1 MGKETKKQHYV
12 PRCYLKRFSRDGRSI
27 NTYDKKQSKTYQASM
42 MAVCYEDSL
51 YTLSDKFVER
61 NNAAS
66 DATKVNRLTIEHDY
80 FSKDIEPNLDILL
93 WEIDEIRDD
102 WVSGKERYF
111 LNENEKLEIALHI
124 VSLYFRHPLVMESTV
139 DNSLRAERAMLD
151 MFKMMM
157 ATQTG
162 NVEYN
167 KLKIG
172 LEYDKP
178 ALSAS
183 TTFMSEDFLM
193 DFAKAISNNIYV
205 FWMSTGSD
213 FYTTDFPIVVCPH
226 EENVRPMYMGLAQ
239 YGGEI
244 MFPLSP
250 RLALS
255 IYDRECFKADEKLDG
270 CFIEADD
277 KEIRKHNMIHY
288 FYAQRHVFSIKND
301 FSLIDFIY
309 KYNKNQHIFKTPN
322 HKMSIVS
329 GLGKY

>member
-1 MGKETKKQHYV
+1 MGKEARRQHYV
-12 PRCYLKRFSRDGRSI
+12 PRCYLKRFSRDGNSI
-27 NTYDKKQSKTYQASM
+27 NTYDKKLTKTYRASI

-51 YTLSDKFVER
+51 YTLSDMFVAK
-61 NNAAS
+61 NNATTG
-66 DATKVNRLTIEHDY
+66 ATKVNRLTIEYDH
-80 FSKDIEPNLDILL
+80 FSKIIEPNLDILL
-93 WEIDEIRDD
+93 RQIDEIRDD
-102 WVSGKERYF
+102 WVSGKEQYI
-111 LNENEKLEIALHI
+111 LNESEKLEIALHI
-124 VSLYFRHPLVMESTV
+124 VSLYSRHPLIMESTV
-139 DNSLRAERAMLD
+139 DNSIRAERALID
-151 MFKMMM
+151 MSKMMM

-162 NVEYN
+162 NEAFN
-167 KLKIG
+167 KLSID

-193 DFAKAISNNIYV
+193 DFAKAISKNIYV

-226 EENVRPMYMGLAQ
+226 AENVRPMYMGLAQ

-255 IYDRECFKADEKLDG
+255 IYDRECFKADEILDG

-277 KEIRKHNMIHY
+277 KEIRRHNMTHY

-309 KYNKNQHIFKTPN
+309 RHNKNQHIFKTPN
-322 HKMSIVS
+322 HKIIVVS